1 MSATLTLGT
10 SVISFDP
17 ETPSYTELKSEIQ
30 RETLGG
36 YRRTTLLWRKYQ
48 YTMELE
54 PISVAAYN
62 AIRDMWVS
70 AISTG
75 VYPLFDF
82 SAWWPDANG
91 IAVAIT
97 LGPHTTL
104 MGGNI
109 GKASLMLAEVLP
121 R

>member
-17 ETPSYTELKSEIQ
+17 ETPSYSELKSEIQ

-48 YTMELE
+48 YAMELE
-54 PISVAAYN
+54 PLTVAAYN
-62 AIRDMWVS
+62 ALRDMWVS
-70 AISTG
+70 AIGTG

-91 IAVAIT
+91 IAVAMT
-97 LGPHTTL
+97 LGPHLTPY
-104 MGGNI
+104 GGPI
-109 GKASLMLAEVLP
+109 GKASLLLVEVLP